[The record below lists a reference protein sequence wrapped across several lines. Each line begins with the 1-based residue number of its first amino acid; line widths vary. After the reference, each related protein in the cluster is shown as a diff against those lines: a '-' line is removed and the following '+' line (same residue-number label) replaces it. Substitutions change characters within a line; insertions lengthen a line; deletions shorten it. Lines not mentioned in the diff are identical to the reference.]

1 MTPEQIK
8 DQSVER
14 IYLFPGEH
22 DGETALLWGDDPA
35 PGEGMDPAEAVEY
48 VRKDAV
54 DARIAE
60 LERIAAQFKAAA
72 LKASTNGYGQDEV
85 HHDDSWIDELDEALR
100 KIQIYDAKRAKA
112 VSHG

>member
-1 MTPEQIK
+1 MDINDIRGQV
-8 DQSVER
+8 VER
-14 IYLFPGEH
+14 IYLIPDSSEGQL
-22 DGETALLWGDDPA
+22 GYVWCDDPA
-35 PGEGMDPAEAVEY
+35 PGIGMDPGEAVEY
-48 VRKDAV
+48 VRKDVA

-112 VSHG
+112 A